1 MVEGLRL
8 RMDRYPSMFDGRA
21 ILDAA
26 RHGFEQYKW
35 LMMPEFDQ
43 EGEVQ
48 AAERVLAVALD
59 PHR

>member
-1 MVEGLRL
+1 
-8 RMDRYPSMFDGRA
+8 MDRYPSMFDGGA

-35 LMMPEFDQ
+35 LMIPEFDQ